1 MLTTKAAT
9 KNVFPR
15 KAAAPRSPKVETV
28 IFYKYRQNP

>member
-1 MLTTKAAT
+1 MKAAT

-15 KAAAPRSPKVETV
+15 KATAPTSPKVKRV

>member
-1 MLTTKAAT
+1 MKAAT

-15 KAAAPRSPKVETV
+15 KAAAPTSPKFKRV